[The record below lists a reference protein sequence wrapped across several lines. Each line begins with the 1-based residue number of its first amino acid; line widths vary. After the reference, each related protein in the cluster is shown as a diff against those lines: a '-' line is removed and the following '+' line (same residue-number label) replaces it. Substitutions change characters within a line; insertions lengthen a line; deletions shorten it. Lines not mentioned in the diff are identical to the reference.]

1 MVGFQGG
8 GIIICIYYI
17 YIINIYL
24 LLYFYTVCFNLK
36 YNKVPS
42 SEPSWLCLLLE
53 HIWTHGNEVDVCAA
67 SGADAPGATR
77 TLWNDQDAGA
87 LHWLRRKFISH

>member
-8 GIIICIYYI
+8 GIIICIYNIYI
-17 YIINIYL
+17 YTYIINIYL
-24 LLYFYTVCFNLK
+24 FIIIFFFTFCFNLK
-36 YNKVPS
+36 YNKIPS

-53 HIWTHGNEVDVCAA
+53 HIWSPWSPEVDVCAA

-77 TLWNDQDAGA
+77 TLWNDQDVGA
-87 LHWLRRKFISH
+87 KRIG